1 MMGEIIDHG
10 YPTLF
15 TFHFAAASHVLK
27 ATQSLTDDVAL
38 NAPRVG
44 RDYYCQTV
52 EQIELAHQRRLES
65 PPIGAF
71 ARNGKTT
78 EVRRSEEHTSEL
90 QSQSNLVCRLLLEKK
105 KK

>member
-78 EVRRSEEHTSEL
+78 EVRREIRFRSEEHTSEL
-90 QSQSNLVCRLLLEKK
+90 QSPCKL
-105 KK
+105 